1 MEAQQSIE
9 ETTKKGFFSYV
20 FNFDDN
26 NKALLANLFQY
37 TFIAIPLVIV
47 ILKLINYYTPEE
59 DESKGTLEI
68 MAQVFVSVALILFA
82 IWFIN
87 KIVRYVPT
95 ASKVPYPIF
104 NEVNFMVPLLIILFT
119 MHTKLGA
126 KINIL
131 VERVVDLY
139 DGRTNLKS
147 SKSKKDYKT
156 TQPIAQSPSHQGSR
170 ADYSNNSMPQPPLGV
185 SAISGLPSHS
195 HTHQHG
201 HQRVETEGQH
211 IKDVRQ
217 QTNQGGRDG
226 QHNFNQ
232 DFAGPQ
238 TPLVGA
244 QEPMAANEAF
254 GGNMFGGSIF

>member
-26 NKALLANLFQY
+26 NKALLTNLFQY
-37 TFIAIPLVIV
+37 SFLAIPLVVI

-59 DESKGTLEI
+59 DDSKGTLEI
-68 MAQVFVSVALILFA
+68 IAQVFVSVALILFA

-87 KIVRYVPT
+87 RIVRYIPT
-95 ASKVPYPIF
+95 ASKVPYAIF
-104 NEVNFMVPLLIILFT
+104 NEVNFIIPLLIILFT

-156 TQPIAQSPSHQGSR
+156 TQPISQSPSHQGSR
-170 ADYSNNSMPQPPLGV
+170 ADYSNNSMPQPPMGV

-195 HTHQHG
+195 HHQQG
-201 HQRVETEGQH
+201 SNRVETEGQH
-211 IKDVRQ
+211 IRDVRHEAKHS
-217 QTNQGGRDG
+217 GGDG

-232 DFAGPQ
+232 DFSGPQ

-254 GGNMFGGSIF
+254 GGNMFGGSTF